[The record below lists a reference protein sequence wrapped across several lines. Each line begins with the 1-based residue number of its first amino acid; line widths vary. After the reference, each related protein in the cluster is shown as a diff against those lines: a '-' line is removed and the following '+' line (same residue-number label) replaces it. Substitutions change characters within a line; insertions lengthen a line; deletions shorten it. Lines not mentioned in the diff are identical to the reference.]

1 MADSINQSTAAIP
14 SSAGSSS
21 TRRTTRNPSCWKG
34 KASLLLLLL
43 LACIINIK
51 KTSVFLKPYLRP
63 ASIQYYA
70 GSLVTIEE
78 EEEGGGEG
86 KHIQPPAPSAEQA
99 ALQPLE
105 LLDHYSERPLEH
117 LVVTNKTAQLSQF
130 VPSLSLVYFAA
141 SRPQLRRESLYA
153 FENYLV
159 KFEGSV
165 THTWLSILNRLLV
178 SSPSASS
185 VTDDY
190 LVIDG
195 GMNTGFYTLLSATQG
210 FNVHSFDIQM
220 DCFDVS
226 KLLLTK
232 NDVSNK
238 SHFYFNGLWSSAS
251 KNFLVEEGCDPG
263 RGIDNYHE
271 SREKAK
277 WPLRTYNVTTT
288 TIDTV
293 LETILNSSSSKKV
306 AILKLDI
313 EGAEPAALMGLDKY
327 MDRVENIIFEFTPSR
342 MKRMGFNDEQIHIQ
356 FKRLVDSGFVPYL
369 LFQPKIPFDKWFNDT
384 WLMKRVGVTSTK
396 VHPIIGQNIENIT
409 RGMTNVI
416 LWQIKDVK
424 VFLDT
429 RLFRASNIL
438 FTRMSSCGLEVA
450 MYR

>member
-1 MADSINQSTAAIP
+1 M
-14 SSAGSSS
+14 
-21 TRRTTRNPSCWKG
+21 
-34 KASLLLLLL
+34 
-43 LACIINIK
+43 
-51 KTSVFLKPYLRP
+51 KPYLPRP
-63 ASIQYYA
+63 SIQYYA
-70 GSLVTIEE
+70 GALTSED
-78 EEEGGGEG
+78 
-86 KHIQPPAPSAEQA
+86 KQIQPPAPSGAQS
-99 ALQPLE
+99 ALRPLE
-105 LLDHYSERPLEH
+105 LLDHYSERPLDH
-117 LVVTNKTAQLSQF
+117 LVVTNKTAQLSPF
-130 VPSLSLVYFAA
+130 LPSISLVYFAA
-141 SRPQLRRESLYA
+141 STHMLRKRDSLYS

-165 THTWLSILNRLLV
+165 THTWLSILNRLLA

-232 NDVSNK
+232 NDVMNK
-238 SHFYFNGLWSSAS
+238 SHFYFNGLWSDSS
-251 KNFLVEEGCDPG
+251 KHFSVEEGCDPG
-263 RGIDNYHE
+263 RGIDDYHE
-271 SREKAK
+271 SKQEAK

-293 LETILNSSSSKKV
+293 IAAIFNSSPSEKV

-327 MDRVENIIFEFTPSR
+327 MDRVENIILEFSPSR
-342 MKRMGFNDEQIHIQ
+342 MHRVGFNDEQIHGQ

-369 LFQPKIPFDKWFNDT
+369 LFQPRIPFDQWFNDT
-384 WLMKRVGVTSTK
+384 WLMEHLGVISTK

-416 LWQIKDVK
+416 LWQIKDMK
-424 VFLDT
+424 VFLDAQ
-429 RLFRASNIL
+429 LFRASNIL
-438 FTRMSSCGLEVA
+438 FTRMSS
-450 MYR
+450 